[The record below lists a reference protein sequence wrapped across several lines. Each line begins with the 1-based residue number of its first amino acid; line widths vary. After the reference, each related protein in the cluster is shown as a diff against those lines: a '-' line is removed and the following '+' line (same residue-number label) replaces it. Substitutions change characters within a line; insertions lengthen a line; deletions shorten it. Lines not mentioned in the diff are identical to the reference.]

1 VDFEFTEIQRDVRS
15 MVKEFVDRE
24 VRPIAMEYEHEDK
37 YPMPIVKKMKELGLF
52 GFTIPE
58 EYGGSGMDEVSY
70 AIVMEELSVGW
81 MSVAG
86 ILGTHMMTA
95 WMLLNHGTVEQK
107 KTYLPKMAT
116 GEWHSGMALTESG
129 SGSDAAA
136 LRTTAVRQDEQWVL
150 NGTKMFISNA
160 ENATMFT
167 VFTRTDPDAPKA
179 RGISCIIVHKGS
191 PGFQV
196 GRHLKKMGYRGIRTS
211 ELIFEDARV
220 PIENLL
226 AEENKGFPMI
236 MSALE
241 GGRINVAARS
251 VGLARAAFEDSVRY
265 AQQRETFGKPLAQHQ
280 LIAAKLAEMATR
292 IEASKLLTYQAATM
306 KAAGKRCDLEAGM
319 AKFMASETAEFCAS
333 EAIQVHGGMG
343 YIQELPV
350 ERYFRDSKLLVVGE
364 GSNEIQRLIIA
375 KRLLEIYPA

>member
-1 VDFEFTEIQRDVRS
+1 MDFEFNEIQRNVRS
-15 MVKEFVDRE
+15 MIKDFVDRE

-37 YPMPIVKKMKELGLF
+37 YPMPIVKKMKELGIF

-58 EYGGSGMDEVSY
+58 EYGGSGMDEVCY
-70 AIVMEELSVGW
+70 AIAMEELSVGW

-95 WMLLNHGTVEQK
+95 WMLLHHGTEEQK
-107 KTYLPKMAT
+107 NTYLPKMAT
-116 GEWHSGMALTESG
+116 GEWHSGMALTEPG

-136 LRTTAVRQDEQWVL
+136 LRTTAVRQEDQWVL

-160 ENATMFT
+160 ENATMFS
-167 VFTRTDPDAPKA
+167 VFARTDPDASKA
-179 RGISCIIVHKGS
+179 KGISCIIVHKGS

-196 GRHLKKMGYRGIRTS
+196 SRHLKKMGYRGIRTS
-211 ELIFEDARV
+211 ELVFDEARV

-226 AEENKGFPMI
+226 GEENRGFPMI

-251 VGLARAAFEDSVRY
+251 VGLSRAAFEDSVRY
-265 AQQRETFGKPLAQHQ
+265 AQQRETFGKPIAEHQ

-375 KRLLEIYPA
+375 KRLLELYPA